1 MDQKKT
7 VLLCDD
13 NQVILFMLK
22 KIITTKTSKLI
33 VETAIDGIE
42 GLKIMR
48 NKAVDYLIT
57 DIEMPNMDGWQLIEN
72 LKIKGFDM
80 KKVVVISAQ
89 VESKLTPL
97 AQKHGILKYYL
108 KPIMPEDIEE
118 IITMLNV

>member
-1 MDQKKT
+1 MEQKKT

-22 KIITTKTSKLI
+22 KLITVKTEKLKVI
-33 VETAIDGIE
+33 TAIDGIE
-42 GLKIMR
+42 ALKIMR
-48 NKAVDYLIT
+48 NQPIDYLIT
-57 DIEMPNMDGWQLIEN
+57 DIEMPHMDGWQLIEN

-118 IITMLNV
+118 IIRLLDI